1 MLRCYFRGGR
11 LEENRPRRRG
21 TNREEG
27 NCEGRNSID
36 RDASLT
42 SAVSPSEAEDSWK
55 RGEGELSRI
64 LLSRERK
71 RGGGGGYPFPS
82 FEDSHASRTNRTK
95 IIAKPW
101 RGTMLACVYPAENFK
116 SKAVTVKLRHGR
128 SKRKPKLL
136 SVKEKLADGKQPE
149 CNDTAP
155 KLENEVSFPLFVT
168 CPLHLF
174 SLLPFCFSLPRACR
188 FRFGKIAPLPIDPH
202 LPQRYAFTS
211 RRRKEI

>member
-1 MLRCYFRGGR
+1 M
-11 LEENRPRRRG
+11 
-21 TNREEG
+21 
-27 NCEGRNSID
+27 
-36 RDASLT
+36 
-42 SAVSPSEAEDSWK
+42 
-55 RGEGELSRI
+55 
-64 LLSRERK
+64 
-71 RGGGGGYPFPS
+71 
-82 FEDSHASRTNRTK
+82 EDSHALSRTNRTK

-168 CPLHLF
+168 SLRISPSF
-174 SLLPFCFSLPRACR
+174 SLRSTRVPSMYRCTMEKLSTYDNSSPSSNVLSR
-188 FRFGKIAPLPIDPH
+188 FISWTIRFYLEDKSQEKLGEKRRDD
-202 LPQRYAFTS
+202 S
-211 RRRKEI
+211 R

>member
-1 MLRCYFRGGR
+1 
-11 LEENRPRRRG
+11 
-21 TNREEG
+21 
-27 NCEGRNSID
+27 
-36 RDASLT
+36 
-42 SAVSPSEAEDSWK
+42 
-55 RGEGELSRI
+55 
-64 LLSRERK
+64 
-71 RGGGGGYPFPS
+71 
-82 FEDSHASRTNRTK
+82 
-95 IIAKPW
+95 
-101 RGTMLACVYPAENFK
+101 MLACVYPAENFK

-174 SLLPFCFSLPRACR
+174 SPSFLFLSSTRVSFS
-188 FRFGKIAPLPIDPH
+188 FGKIARLPIDPH

-211 RRRKEI
+211 RRRKEM

>member
-1 MLRCYFRGGR
+1 
-11 LEENRPRRRG
+11 
-21 TNREEG
+21 
-27 NCEGRNSID
+27 
-36 RDASLT
+36 
-42 SAVSPSEAEDSWK
+42 
-55 RGEGELSRI
+55 
-64 LLSRERK
+64 
-71 RGGGGGYPFPS
+71 
-82 FEDSHASRTNRTK
+82 
-95 IIAKPW
+95 
-101 RGTMLACVYPAENFK
+101 MLACVYPAENFK

-188 FRFGKIAPLPIDPH
+188 FRLEKSPPYQLIPISLKDT
-202 LPQRYAFTS
+202 LLLLEDA
-211 RRRKEI
+211 KK